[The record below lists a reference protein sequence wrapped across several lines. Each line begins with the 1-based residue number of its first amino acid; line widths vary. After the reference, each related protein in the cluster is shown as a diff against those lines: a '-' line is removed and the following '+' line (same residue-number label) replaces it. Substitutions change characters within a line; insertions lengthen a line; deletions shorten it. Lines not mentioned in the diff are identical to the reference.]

1 MLRVKV
7 SLKPLD
13 DLKEFQNW
21 GTKGT
26 EKEPQLLYKVKVEI
40 VLLHNHKEKL
50 WIASSV
56 FRIVKGKNICR
67 KVDDT
72 TSLLHQKKVV
82 HSKLEIKSPT
92 NFRSRALFRVM
103 TFCFDTRWVVF
114 HKWPLVIRILL
125 LFFNELY
132 PFEFVWLNAN
142 QFDHVPCFRS

>member
-1 MLRVKV
+1 MKKTWASWPHIQNMLRVKV

-72 TSLLHQKKVV
+72 TSLLHQKK
-82 HSKLEIKSPT
+82 SCTPNWKLNPRLT
-92 NFRSRALFRVM
+92 FALG
-103 TFCFDTRWVVF
+103 
-114 HKWPLVIRILL
+114 
-125 LFFNELY
+125 LFLES
-132 PFEFVWLNAN
+132 WLFALTLDESFFINGHLSLESYS
-142 QFDHVPCFRS
+142 FF

>member
-26 EKEPQLLYKVKVEI
+26 EKATIALQSKSRNCAA
-40 VLLHNHKEKL
+40 LHNHKEKL

-72 TSLLHQKKVV
+72 TSLLHQKK
-82 HSKLEIKSPT
+82 
-92 NFRSRALFRVM
+92 SRALQ
-103 TFCFDTRWVVF
+103 
-114 HKWPLVIRILL
+114 IG
-125 LFFNELY
+125 N
-132 PFEFVWLNAN
+132 
-142 QFDHVPCFRS
+142 